1 MSLGLIGL
9 AEQTVLVR
17 VPATSANLGPGFDT
31 LGLAL
36 GLHDEVEA
44 RVTGSGL
51 DIEVAGEGA
60 DVIGGTGER
69 HLIVRAMRV
78 AFDELNVAQPAGLAL
93 RCVNRIPHG
102 RGLGSSAPAIVAG
115 AVAARAPARA

>member
-1 MSLGLIGL
+1 MARHSGPAFRAAPLR
-9 AEQTVLVR
+9 VR

-51 DIEVAGEGA
+51 EIEVDGEGA
-60 DVIGGTGER
+60 AGIAGSGEN

-78 AFDELNVAQPAGLAL
+78 TFDSLDVPQPAGLAL
-93 RCVNRIPHG
+93 RCLNRIP
-102 RGLGSSAPAIVAG
+102 
-115 AVAARAPARA
+115 

>member
-1 MSLGLIGL
+1 MGMGPDGPGLTGFGLTGL
-9 AEQTVLVR
+9 AEQPVLVR

-51 DIEVAGEGA
+51 DIEVIGEGA
-60 DVIGGTGER
+60 DVIGG
-69 HLIVRAMRV
+69 
-78 AFDELNVAQPAGLAL
+78 AGSGTLSCAP
-93 RCVNRIPHG
+93 C
-102 RGLGSSAPAIVAG
+102 GSRSTS
-115 AVAARAPARA
+115 

>member
-1 MSLGLIGL
+1 MTWIDGP
-9 AEQTVLVR
+9 VLVR
-17 VPATSANLGPGFDT
+17 VPATSANLGPGFDA

-44 RVTGSGL
+44 RVTASGL
-51 DIEVAGEGA
+51 DIQVAGEGA
-60 DVIGGTGER
+60 DDIGGAGES

-78 AFDELNVAQPAGLAL
+78 AFDELNVAQPAGLEL

-102 RGLGSSAPAIVAG
+102 RGLGSSAPAILAG
-115 AVAARAPARA
+115 PPGGRR

>member
-9 AEQTVLVR
+9 GEQAVLVR
-17 VPATSANLGPGFDT
+17 VPATSANLGPGFDS

-44 RVTGSGL
+44 RVTGSGV
-51 DIEVAGEGA
+51 DIEIAGEGA
-60 DVIGGTGER
+60 ANLAGAGER

-78 AFDELNVAQPAGLAL
+78 AFDELDLAQPAGLTL
-93 RCVNRIPHG
+93 RCQNRI
-102 RGLGSSAPAIVAG
+102 
-115 AVAARAPARA
+115 

>member
-1 MSLGLIGL
+1 MGFS
-9 AEQTVLVR
+9 EQAVLVR

-36 GLHDEVEA
+36 ALHDEVEA

-51 DIEVAGEGA
+51 EIEVDGEGA
-60 DVIGGTGER
+60 ADIAGAGES

-78 AFDELNVAQPAGLAL
+78 AFDQLDVPQPPGLV
-93 RCVNRIPHG
+93 RKRIV
-102 RGLGSSAPAIVAG
+102 RSSSISLSCG
-115 AVAARAPARA
+115 D